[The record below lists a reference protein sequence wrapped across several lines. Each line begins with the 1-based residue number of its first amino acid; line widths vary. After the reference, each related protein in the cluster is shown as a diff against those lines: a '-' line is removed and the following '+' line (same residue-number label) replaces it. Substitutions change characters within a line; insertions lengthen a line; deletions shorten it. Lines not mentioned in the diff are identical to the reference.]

1 VKKTWF
7 SVGQIVLTLI
17 VVVVAGFVLWKLV
30 NYYMF
35 SPWTRDGR
43 IRADIVQVAPDVSGL
58 ITEVDVVDDQPVKQ
72 GQTLFLIDQARYTL
86 ALQQAEATVQ
96 QRRATLD
103 QARRED
109 VRNHQLGDLV
119 AREVAEE
126 SRSRVETD
134 EAALA
139 DALVAVNTAR
149 LNLQRTHIV
158 SPVDGYLNDRAPRT
172 GEYAAA
178 GRAVV
183 SVVDM
188 HSFRVDGYF
197 EETKLSG
204 IDIGQAVDIKIMGEP
219 GLLRGHVASIVSA
232 IEDRDRAEGSNLLPN
247 VNPAFSWV
255 RLAQRIPVRVA
266 LDEIPKDFRMIAGRT
281 ATVSV
286 RVPAP
291 SLDMRAADERTTAS
305 AALAASPASVPASA
319 AQLAVRPAPQATV
332 QPAVQTTV
340 QPASPAAQTASQ
352 AAKQPA
358 ASPAK

>member
-1 VKKTWF
+1 MKKTWF
-7 SVGQIVLTLI
+7 SIGQIVLTLI
-17 VVVVAGFVLWKLV
+17 VVLIAGLVLWKMI

-43 IRADIVQVAPDVSGL
+43 IRADIIQVAPDVSGL
-58 ITEVDVVDDQPVKQ
+58 ITEVDVVDNQQVKQ
-72 GQTLFLIDQARYTL
+72 GQTLFVIDQARYTL
-86 ALQQAEATVQ
+86 ALQQAQATVQ

-109 VRNHQLGDLV
+109 VRNRQLGDLV

-139 DALVAVNTAR
+139 DALVAVDTAR

-172 GEYAAA
+172 GEFASA
-178 GRAVV
+178 GRAVL

-204 IDIGQAVDIKIMGEP
+204 IDIGQGVDIKIMGEP
-219 GLLRGHVASIVSA
+219 GVLRGHVASIVAA
-232 IEDRDRAEGSNLLPN
+232 IEDRDRGEGANLLPN
-247 VNPAFSWV
+247 VD
-255 RLAQRIPVRVA
+255 R
-266 LDEIPKDFRMIAGRT
+266 K
-281 ATVSV
+281 SV
-286 RVPAP
+286 V
-291 SLDMRAADERTTAS
+291 
-305 AALAASPASVPASA
+305 
-319 AQLAVRPAPQATV
+319 
-332 QPAVQTTV
+332 
-340 QPASPAAQTASQ
+340 
-352 AAKQPA
+352 
-358 ASPAK
+358 